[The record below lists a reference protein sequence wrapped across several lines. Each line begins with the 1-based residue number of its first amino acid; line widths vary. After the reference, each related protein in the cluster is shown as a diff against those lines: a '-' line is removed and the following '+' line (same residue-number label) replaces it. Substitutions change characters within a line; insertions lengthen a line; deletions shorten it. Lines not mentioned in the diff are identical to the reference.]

1 MPLAFICITTEP
13 DFMVDVVTKL
23 KTIPGVKEAHM
34 VYGVYDIIAK
44 ISGNNMNSL
53 KDLITN
59 KIRRIDNIQNTITI
73 MVEEPENKA

>member
-23 KTIPGVKEAHM
+23 MTIPGVKEAHM

>member
-13 DFMVDVVTKL
+13 DFMVDVVNKL
-23 KTIPGVKEAHM
+23 KAIPGIEEAHM

-44 ISGNNMNSL
+44 ISSNNMNSL
-53 KDLITN
+53 KNLITK

-73 MVEEPENKA
+73 MVEKPAK